1 MPDIETEILRLFHQL
16 SAEQKREIISLVL
29 SALAAGQEETPSDQ
43 QTASS

>member
-29 SALAAGQEETPSDQ
+29 SVLAAEQEETSSDPP
-43 QTASS
+43 TAAS